1 MTALSQKLADLSV
14 RTKTAEDRI
23 AKAQTETHERIE
35 QQRDKVRAEA
45 ELALGKVSKRFEEGK
60 AENHTRFQA
69 LRAKVDA
76 DIDNLKQ
83 NASHTGDKFKAW
95 QSDNA
100 ASDRETDAI
109 AAIDYAVAAVTIA
122 EFQTLDAIAARS
134 RADNKL
140 EQSQPAPTM
149 A

>member
-14 RTKTAEDRI
+14 RTKSAEDRI
-23 AKAQTETHERIE
+23 AKAQTDTRERIE

-45 ELALGKVSKRFEEGK
+45 EVALGKVSKRFEEGK

-69 LRAKVDA
+69 MRAKVDA
-76 DIDNLKQ
+76 DIDSLKQ
-83 NASHTGDKFKAW
+83 SASHTGDKFKAW

-134 RADNKL
+134 RADNKQ
-140 EQSQPAPTM
+140 EQAQPAPTM